1 MRTYNMHEAKTHLS
15 KLVAQAADGE
25 PFIIA
30 RSGKPVVKV
39 MALDAPAADAVQRL
53 GFMAGEIKT
62 PEDFNRM
69 GTSEVENLFADDK

>member
-15 KLVAQAADGE
+15 RLVELAVNGE

-39 MALDAPAADAVQRL
+39 MAVEAPAASASQRL
-53 GFMAGEIKT
+53 GFMVGEIQA
-62 PEDFNRM
+62 PDDFNNM
-69 GTSEVENLFADDK
+69 GAKVIENLFAGNE

>member
-15 KLVAQAADGE
+15 RLVDLAVNGE

-39 MALDAPAADAVQRL
+39 MALDAPAAGAVRRV
-53 GFMAGEIKT
+53 GFMIGEIQA

-69 GTSEVENLFADDK
+69 DAKVIENLFAGNE

>member
-15 KLVAQAADGE
+15 RLVAQAADGE
-25 PFIIA
+25 PFVIA

-39 MALDAPAADAVQRL
+39 MAIDAPTAEAARRV
-53 GFMAGEIKT
+53 GFMSGEIQI

-69 GTSEVENLFADDK
+69 GADEIENLFAGDE

>member
-39 MALDAPAADAVQRL
+39 MAVDAPTPEATRRV
-53 GFMAGEIKT
+53 GFMSGEIQI

-69 GTSEVENLFADDK
+69 GADEIENLFAGDE